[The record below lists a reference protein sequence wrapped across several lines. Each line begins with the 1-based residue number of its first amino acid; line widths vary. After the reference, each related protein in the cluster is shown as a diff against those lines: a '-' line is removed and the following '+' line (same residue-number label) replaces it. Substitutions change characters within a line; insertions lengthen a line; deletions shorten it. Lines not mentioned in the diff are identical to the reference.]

1 MKYYIRKIE
10 EIATVTEEETTY
22 NEYSSIKNENDYNT
36 ALAKYYKALSDVA
49 ASTAHVYFNIELR
62 NSMGNVLEDK
72 IIGSYID
79 PDAVEP
85 EPAPE
90 EV

>member
-10 EIATVTEEETTY
+10 ETATVTEEETTY
-22 NEYSSIKNENDYNT
+22 NEYASVSKEDDYNT
-36 ALAKYYKALSDVA
+36 ALSKYYTALSNVA
-49 ASTAHVYFNIELR
+49 ASTAHVYFNIELL
-62 NSMGNVLEDK
+62 NSTGNVIKDEV
-72 IIGSYID
+72 IGSYID

-85 EPAPE
+85 EPTPE